1 MNQLC
6 VDLCKGISSQ
16 RNFALR
22 CYLLFPLVFR
32 VKFVL
37 ISQRLILSCFAKL
50 NLQISRRD
58 HIKVADL
65 GLATCTNM
73 ITGARLG
80 TPLYMAPEVHEG
92 KIYDSKADIHSFGIM
107 MWEMWFGKRASP
119 ELSSM
124 STDEVSREIERE
136 NRHERGNVPPT
147 EWIELMTSCWKLDPS
162 NRPSATETKSRIME
176 LKQNHSK

>member
-1 MNQLC
+1 MLTYVRAFPC
-6 VDLCKGISSQ
+6 C
-16 RNFALR
+16 ATLR
-22 CYLLFPLVFR
+22 LKRYLLFPPVFR

-37 ISQRLILSCFAKL
+37 IRQRFILSCFTKL

-80 TPLYMAPEVHEG
+80 TPLYMAPEVHKG
-92 KIYDSKADIHSFGIM
+92 KTYDSKADLYSFGIM

-119 ELSSM
+119 QLSCM

-136 NRHERGNVPPT
+136 NRQERGNVPPT
-147 EWIELMTSCWKLDPS
+147 EWIELMTSCWELEPS
-162 NRPSATETKSRIME
+162 NRPSATESKSRIIE
-176 LKQNHSK
+176 LKQNYAN

>member
-1 MNQLC
+1 MLTYVRAFPC
-6 VDLCKGISSQ
+6 C
-16 RNFALR
+16 ATLR
-22 CYLLFPLVFR
+22 LKRYLLFPPVFR

-37 ISQRLILSCFAKL
+37 IRQRFILSCFTKL
-50 NLQISRRD
+50 NLQISRRN

-65 GLATCTNM
+65 GLATWTNK
-73 ITGARLG
+73 ITGTILG

-92 KIYDSKADIHSFGIM
+92 KTYDSKADIHSFGIM

-119 ELSSM
+119 LLSCM

-162 NRPSATETKSRIME
+162 NRPSATESKSRIIE
-176 LKQNHSK
+176 LRQNHAK